1 MTDIKEAGSRLNLQG
16 LPKDILDQLKANKLD
31 DMEEKI
37 IDVLTNF
44 YSGLA
49 NIDEIIVGMYRKYN
63 VIKTRDY
70 YVGKLYKMAK
80 DSLIVSVENKKGVYE
95 TLENKK
101 LRESINNTTNSS
113 L

>member
-16 LPKDILDQLKANKLD
+16 LPQNILDQLKGNKLD
-31 DMEEKI
+31 DMEKKI
-37 IDVLTNF
+37 LDVLTNL

-49 NIDEIIVGMYRKYN
+49 NIDEIIVGMFRTYG

-80 DSLIVSVENKKGVYE
+80 DEIILSVEKKKGVYE

-101 LRESINNTTNSS
+101 LRENVNNITNSS